1 MASGPVRNSILLPM
15 ASRSAV
21 VVTFF
26 VFVWIFDAAP
36 SESSRALCAAITTS
50 LYLLSISFLS
60 YSTGNDIMSTLYFLL
75 QKVFLYPLPIDSR
88 YTCPFSYNNRHQL
101 FEHIFHYIVY
111 YNIIVIFVLPNL
123 HDSVLKP
130 YSNNF
135 IRIAHPFHK
144 SLSEHLH

>member
-1 MASGPVRNSILLPM
+1 
-15 ASRSAV
+15 
-21 VVTFF
+21 
-26 VFVWIFDAAP
+26 
-36 SESSRALCAAITTS
+36 

-75 QKVFLYPLPIDSR
+75 QKVFLYPLLIDSR
-88 YTCPFSYNNRHQL
+88 YTGPFRYNDRHQL

-144 SLSEHLH
+144 SLSEHLHRGRQYKYTHASAWGGRKVPFYLASTLHIDIQNRIHSGVSQLFYP